1 MIGRMLIGL
10 QLSFWFLEPTLK
22 TGVILVNLK
31 EAEKIEEQIASLN
44 WQHISVKNSAFSFKI
59 FMGMSESCTAL
70 LISKFLISFLTVFY
84 RLGENRNLINVGGT
98 PNGVNIRVILIL
110 QNSCQVW
117 VLGKPI
123 VKCIY
128 MMLWNIKIFDNV

>member
-1 MIGRMLIGL
+1 M
-10 QLSFWFLEPTLK
+10 K

-44 WQHISVKNSAFSFKI
+44 WKHICSVKNSAFSFEI

-84 RLGENRNLINVGGT
+84 RLGKNRNLINVGGT
-98 PNGVNIRVILIL
+98 PNGVNTRVILIL
-110 QNSCQVW
+110 QNSRQVW
-117 VLGKPI
+117 VLGKSI
-123 VKCIY
+123 MKCIY
-128 MMLWNIKIFDNV
+128 MMFWNIKIFDNV